1 MIKSSWLL
9 LSIGLL
15 APLSSQ
21 AADYSVTLANVHLCC
36 GSCVSDANDAVKPV
50 TGASAAA
57 DKASHS
63 VKITASSVA
72 TAQKAVD
79 ALVAAGFY
87 GESSDPKIH
96 VTALTVPEGNVQ
108 SLKLSGAHLCCNK
121 CVAAVNKAVAQVHGV
136 TGTTAS
142 KDSDSF
148 EITGDF
154 NAQEVVKAL
163 NSAGFT
169 AKID

>member
-9 LSIGLL
+9 LLAGVL

-21 AADYSVTLANVHLCC
+21 AADYSVTLSNVHLCC
-36 GSCVSDANDAVKPV
+36 GHCVSDANDAVKPV
-50 TGASAAA
+50 TGATAAA
-57 DKASHS
+57 DKTAHTIT
-63 VKITASSVA
+63 ITAASEA

-87 GESSDPKIH
+87 GQPSDANIKIAA
-96 VTALTVPEGNVQ
+96 TTVAEGNVH

-121 CVAAVNKAVAQVHGV
+121 CVAMVNKAVAQVHGV
-136 TGTTAS
+136 AGTTAS

-154 NAQEVVKAL
+154 NASEVVKAL
-163 NSAGFT
+163 NTAGFA